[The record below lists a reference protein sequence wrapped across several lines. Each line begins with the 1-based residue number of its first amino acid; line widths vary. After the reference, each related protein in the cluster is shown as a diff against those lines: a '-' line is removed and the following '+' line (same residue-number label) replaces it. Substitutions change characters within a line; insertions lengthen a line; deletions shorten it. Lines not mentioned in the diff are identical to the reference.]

1 MKFLLTLAHVIDVL
15 NERVGRACFWLILV
29 VTLIGAGNAVV
40 RKVFDL
46 SSNAILEVQWYL
58 FSAVFLLC
66 SAYALQKNAH
76 VRIDIITG
84 RLSRRAQAWIDIFG
98 TVLFLAPISVL
109 VIWLSSGVFIESFRT
124 SELSAS
130 AGGLILWPA
139 RLLVPVGFGL
149 LLLQGCSELIK
160 RVGFLLGQAPDPLG
174 AAEAPSSEEQLA
186 DEIRRARGMDKG
198 AAE

>member
-1 MKFLLTLAHVIDVL
+1 MKLLLSLAHGIDVL
-15 NERVGRACFWLILV
+15 TERVGKAAIWLILL

-40 RKVFDL
+40 RKVFDV
-46 SSNAILEVQWYL
+46 SSNAMLEIQWYL

-84 RLSRRAQAWIDIFG
+84 RLSRRAQAWIDMFG
-98 TVLFLAPISVL
+98 TVFFLMPITAL
-109 VIWLSSGVFIESFRT
+109 VIWLSSGVFLESFRT
-124 SELSAS
+124 AELSAS

-149 LLLQGCSELIK
+149 LMLQGCSELIK
-160 RVGFLLGQAPDPLG
+160 RIGFLRGLAPDPLG
-174 AAEAPSSEEQLA
+174 REEGLSSEEQLA
-186 DEIRRARGMDKG
+186 DEIRRARGLEKG